1 MKCNKTYVPM
11 NKVIGFFYLNDI
23 EIPNPFSGFDV
34 FEGTEAE
41 PRFGLDAAELFQLFV
56 TNYQTLKVFEPLPA
70 IGTAEIVNTVE
81 LTTIENEDDQYAYI
95 WHQVC
100 MKCYAYLTAT
110 YEEWDRKTKAYCAQY
125 KPLENYNMVEHS
137 GASSLTSDV
146 KSYSGTHER
155 KTYVYPFDSNSGN
168 GSPES
173 REQNIQGSND
183 AAGSGFTEAN
193 KSLTFDDITTP
204 QGNATQVGKLT
215 RSGNIGVTTSQQ
227 MLESELTLR
236 DRGFINE
243 FLKEVAK
250 RTLLSE
256 WQ

>member
-1 MKCNKTYVPM
+1 M
-11 NKVIGFFYLNDI
+11 NKVIGFFYLNDW

-34 FEGTEAE
+34 FEGTEDE

-81 LTTIENEDDQYAYI
+81 LATVENEDDQYVYI
-95 WHQVC
+95 WHQLC

-137 GASSLTSDV
+137 GGTSLTSGV
-146 KSYSGTHER
+146 TSSSGTH
-155 KTYVYPFDSNSGN
+155 KTTGKVAPFDSEVFKN
-168 GSPES
+168 ES
-173 REQNIQGSND
+173 EVTNEQTAS
-183 AAGSGFTEAN
+183 ATSGFTEAN

-204 QGNATQVGKLT
+204 TGNSTSVSKLT